1 MSSTPAL
8 TMISASPS
16 FWQVMPLAPAAICIL
31 AIVGF
36 LCVLMW
42 GRLATPASSQ
52 AFWIRAMLRSTLS
65 MSMTAQGVPYSRAIL
80 AARVVVM
87 EISEL
92 ARILFAK
99 AVPTFAKCTL
109 GLFNLFA
116 PHFELQPF
124 VLGLGQ
130 LLLRLR
136 QSVGSLIEAL
146 AILAEEIGVVKEA
159 LLLGDLG
166 LQLGDGLGQRFQR
179 VLLVEGQPSSRAAGR
194 RDGSLLSRLFDGLRS
209 RALHVGA
216 ALGQH
221 VGIAAGIF
229 EPASVTLGHD
239 HGRHHAVEKIAIVAD
254 QDHGALVVAEHFL
267 EDVEGLEVEVVGRLV
282 QHQEVGRFRQR
293 ACQHQPAALAA
304 RQHLQRRAHLF
315 LGEQEVFHIAHDML
329 RLAADHNMVA
339 AAAGERLGQRRL
351 RIETFTMLVERC
363 HLDVGAEPY
372 AAAVRCAAAGQHLD
386 QRGLAGAVRA
396 DDADAIAALDADREA
411 VDDLSL
417 AIGPADILGLD
428 DELAGLVGLGS
439 REVGVARRAAM
450 GAALVAQRVE
460 IAESLD
466 VALAAARDAVTQPVL
481 LVDDLAVELVLV
493 ALFLREH
500 LVAPSLE
507 GTEAAVDLPDLAAVE
522 PGGAAREIAQEAPI
536 MADDHQ
542 RAAAALKLSF
552 QPFDGRKI
560 QVVGRL
566 VQQQDIGRGRQH
578 ARERSAARFAAGD
591 MRRILFAAEP
601 ELFDQIP
608 RLVMVIAGMEAGLDI
623 GQRGG
628 ETGKIRLLR
637 QVADGGAGLNET
649 AAAIGFDQ
657 AGGDL
662 EQSGFAGTVA
672 ADQADALAVRNRQ
685 FDTRQ
690 ERRAAEGQLDVAQLY
705 QRWRHT
711 NVSVLS

>member
-1 MSSTPAL
+1 MSSIPAL

-99 AVPTFAKCTL
+99 AVLTFAKCTL

-124 VLGLGQ
+124 VFGLGQ
-130 LLLRLR
+130 FLLRLR
-136 QSVGSLIEAL
+136 QSVGSLVEAL

-229 EPASVTLGHD
+229 EPASVALGHD

-267 EDVEGLEVEVVGRLV
+267 EDVEGLQVKVVGRLV
-282 QHQEVGRFRQR
+282 QHQEVGGFCQR

-304 RQHLQRRAHLF
+304 RQHLERRAHLF
-315 LGEQEVFHIAHDML
+315 LGEQEVLHVADDVL
-329 RLAADHNMVA
+329 RLAANHDMVA
-339 AAAGERLGQRRL
+339 AAAGQRLGQRRP
-351 RIETFTMLVERC
+351 RIETFTMLVERR

-372 AAAVRCAAAGQHLD
+372 AAAVRRAAAGQHLD
-386 QRGLAGAVRA
+386 ERGLAGAVGA
-396 DDADAIAALDADREA
+396 DDADAVAALDPDREA

-428 DELAGLVGLGS
+428 DELAGLVGFGS
-439 REVGVARRAAM
+439 RDVGVARRAAM
-450 GAALVAQRVE
+450 GAALVAQCVE
-460 IAESLD
+460 IAEPLD
-466 VALAAARDAVTQPVL
+466 VAFAAARDAVAQPVL

-500 LVAPSLE
+500 LIAPGLE

-522 PGGAAREIAQEAPI
+522 PGGAAREVAQEAPI
-536 MADDHQ
+536 VADDHQ
-542 RAAAALKLSF
+542 RAAAALQFAL

-560 QVVGRL
+560 QMVGRL
-566 VQQQDIGRGRQH
+566 VQQQDIG
-578 ARERSAARFAAGD
+578 
-591 MRRILFAAEP
+591 
-601 ELFDQIP
+601 
-608 RLVMVIAGMEAGLDI
+608 
-623 GQRGG
+623 
-628 ETGKIRLLR
+628 
-637 QVADGGAGLNET
+637 
-649 AAAIGFDQ
+649 
-657 AGGDL
+657 
-662 EQSGFAGTVA
+662 
-672 ADQADALAVRNRQ
+672 
-685 FDTRQ
+685 
-690 ERRAAEGQLDVAQLY
+690 
-705 QRWRHT
+705 
-711 NVSVLS
+711 